1 MRKVAAIVVGA
12 GHAGLAMSRCLTE
25 RSIEHIILERGE
37 IANSWRTE
45 RWASLRLLTPNW
57 QSRLPGREADAGDP
71 HGFRTMPEVIGLL
84 EDYARTIEA
93 PVQTATAVTAL
104 RHIDDGYRVET
115 DRGPWSAR
123 AVVIASGACN
133 LPSVPA
139 LAAAVPTSIRML
151 TPHDYRRP
159 ELLPDGGVLVVGASA
174 TGLQLAEEIQH
185 SGRQV
190 ILAVGDHVR
199 VPRTYRGRDIQWWM
213 DRAGLLDQR
222 YDEVEDLGRARRL
235 PSLQLIGSD
244 ERRTLDLN
252 RLSGMGVELVGRLVG
267 LSGTRLQFSG
277 SLRNQCA
284 LADLKLSRLLD
295 LIDEQ
300 ASGLA
305 ESVAPPERD
314 RPTAVPDRPRLA
326 LDLARGEIRTI
337 LWATGYRPDYRWLQV
352 PVLDRKGQI
361 DHDGGVTA
369 SPGLFAMG
377 LPFMRRRKSTLID
390 GAGDDARD
398 LAGRLG
404 RHLAAGAR
412 PWPRIGW
419 RPAA

>member
-1 MRKVAAIVVGA
+1 MRKVAAVIIGA

-25 RSIEHIILERGE
+25 RSIEHVVFERGE

-57 QSRLPGREADAGDP
+57 QSRLPGREADAGDRD
-71 HGFRTMPEVIGLL
+71 GFRTMPEVIGLL
-84 EDYARTIEA
+84 EDYARAIEA
-93 PVQTATAVTAL
+93 PVQTATKVTAVQ
-104 RHIDDGYRVET
+104 HIDDGYRVET
-115 DRGPWSAR
+115 DRGLWSAR

-190 ILAVGDHVR
+190 ILAIGDHVR
-199 VPRTYRGRDIQWWM
+199 APRTYRGRDIQWWM
-213 DRAGLLDQR
+213 DRIGLLDQR

-252 RLSGMGVELVGRLVG
+252 RLSGMGAELVGRLVG
-267 LSGTRLQFSG
+267 LSGTCLQFSG

-284 LADLKLSRLLD
+284 LADLKLNRLLD

-300 ASGLA
+300 APYLA

-337 LWATGYRPDYRWLQV
+337 LWATGYRPDYRWLTV

-390 GAGDDARD
+390 GAGADAQD
-398 LAGRLG
+398 VSEQLA
-404 RHLAAGAR
+404 RHLDVGAR
-412 PWPRIGW
+412 GSPQIGW

>member
-1 MRKVAAIVVGA
+1 MRKVTAIVIGA
-12 GHAGLAMSRCLTE
+12 GHAGLAMSRCLSE
-25 RSIEHIILERGE
+25 RSVEHVVLERGG

-57 QSRLPGREADAGDP
+57 QSRLPGCGQHDGDP
-71 HGFRTMPEVIGLL
+71 DGFRTMPEVIGLL
-84 EDYARTIEA
+84 EGYARAIEA
-93 PVQTATAVTAL
+93 PVQVATNVTSL
-104 RHIDDGYRVET
+104 RRADDGYRIET

-133 LPSVPA
+133 LPCVPA
-139 LAAAVPTSIRML
+139 IAGAVPPSIRML
-151 TPHDYRRP
+151 TPHDYCRP
-159 ELLPDGGVLVVGASA
+159 EHLPDGGVLVVGASA

-185 SGRQV
+185 SGREV

-199 VPRTYRGRDIQWWM
+199 APRTYRGRDIQWCM
-213 DRAGLLDQR
+213 ERVGLLDQR
-222 YDEVEDLGRARRL
+222 YDEVEDLDRARRL

-252 RLSGMGVELVGRLVG
+252 RLSGTGVELVGRLVG
-267 LSGTRLQFSG
+267 VSGTRLQFSG
-277 SLRNQCA
+277 ALPNQCA
-284 LADLKLSRLLD
+284 LADLKLNRLLD

-300 ASGLA
+300 ASRFA
-305 ESVAPPERD
+305 DCIAPPERD
-314 RPTAVPDRPRLA
+314 RPTVVPGSPRLA
-326 LDLARGEIRTI
+326 LDLVRGEIRTI
-337 LWATGYRPDYRWLQV
+337 VWATGYRPDYRWLEV
-352 PVLDRKGQI
+352 PILDRKRQLI
-361 DHDGGVTA
+361 HEGGVTA

-390 GAGDDARD
+390 GAGADAQD
-398 LAGRLG
+398 LADQLWC
-404 RHLAAGAR
+404 HLAVGAK